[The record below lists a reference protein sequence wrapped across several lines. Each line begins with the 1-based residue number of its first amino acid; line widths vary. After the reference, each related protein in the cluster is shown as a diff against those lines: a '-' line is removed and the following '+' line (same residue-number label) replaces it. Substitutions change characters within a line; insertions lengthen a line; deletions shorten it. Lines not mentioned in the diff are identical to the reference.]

1 MCGLRSS
8 SPLRQRSKAGA
19 LFAGVNKRGNGALG
33 SRLKWVMRQVCA
45 EASNESFTGNV
56 GFYEQKTDE
65 EEDKKE
71 GDQLRAS
78 KKNYFFMKRKESWW
92 AAAVMET
99 PEKIGQCLTQREDGI
114 RIHKNNPSA
123 SAAPAAY
130 EPRWIYWG
138 GCWRCDRFA
147 PLNRAVVLKAYK
159 RSYTLLRFYTS
170 KEKQNRYFCF
180 YNWVNKYPE
189 QWVKSVFIIGHTQN
203 ILEL

>member
-1 MCGLRSS
+1 
-8 SPLRQRSKAGA
+8 
-19 LFAGVNKRGNGALG
+19 
-33 SRLKWVMRQVCA
+33 MRQVCA

-99 PEKIGQCLTQREDGI
+99 PEEIGQCLTQREDGI

-130 EPRWIYWG
+130 
-138 GCWRCDRFA
+138 
-147 PLNRAVVLKAYK
+147 
-159 RSYTLLRFYTS
+159 LLRWLLTLWQVCTF
-170 KEKQNRYFCF
+170 
-180 YNWVNKYPE
+180 E
-189 QWVKSVFIIGHTQN
+189 QSCCTEG
-203 ILEL
+203 L